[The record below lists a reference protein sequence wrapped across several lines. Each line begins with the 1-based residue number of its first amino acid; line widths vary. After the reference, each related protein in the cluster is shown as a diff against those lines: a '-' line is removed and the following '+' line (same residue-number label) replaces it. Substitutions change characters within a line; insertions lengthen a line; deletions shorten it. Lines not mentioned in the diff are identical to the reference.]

1 MSLLYQQVVC
11 AVKLLVISQ
20 NNHKIKELTI
30 PDGPTVS
37 VYIKGSLR
45 QTHHI
50 LKRYIVAKFRAIMSK
65 FVGSLLVILLVTVGI
80 ESFTLLPLYGYV
92 HDKYHTHMYTYNSS
106 IIGYTVPGHNGRYGY
121 TSEGIVCLLNSEGSG
136 KHYIIVSLL
145 LHFIIRHWN

>member
-1 MSLLYQQVVC
+1 MCSKAAGYFP
-11 AVKLLVISQ
+11 

-37 VYIKGSLR
+37 VYIKNSLR

-65 FVGSLLVILLVTVGI
+65 FIGSVLVIILLVTVGI

-92 HDKYHTHMYTYNSS
+92 RRSSHTHLYTYNAS
-106 IIGYTVPGHNGRYGY
+106 IVGYAYPGHIGAYGY
-121 TSEGIVCLLNSEGSG
+121 ISEGIVCLLNSEGSG
-136 KHYIIVSLL
+136 KYYILLYLSITFYYRHSNSTVSL
-145 LHFIIRHWN
+145 